1 MAIISTCESCGS
13 TLQVDDAYAGLQ
25 ARCGMCNAL
34 YTVPHK
40 PLAQSSSPS
49 TFSSAHPLSSVS
61 SEHDAKPATGS
72 DAETIELQPIDSPGF
87 APVLS
92 ADSTLERSEPTFW
105 VKVPDGNVYGPVD
118 AATLLGWAEQGRVNS
133 TCEVNPN
140 GSQLWL
146 NFSVWRMQHSAL
158 EKRNPP
164 LAGSSH
170 VGSPN
175 LFGESFAA
183 QPLPA
188 NQKPTTSSGQ
198 GLLVLSL
205 GLISWFLCPTVL
217 GAPICSI
224 VTLILAT
231 NELKRIAEGRSPRSD
246 RVMVLIGMWL
256 AIGNLA
262 LSAFFVFLFF
272 VSLAS

>member
-34 YTVPHK
+34 YTVPHH
-40 PLAQSSSPS
+40 PLAEPGSPS
-49 TFSSAHPLSSVS
+49 TFASSTPLPYSMRKESKASVS
-61 SEHDAKPATGS
+61 D
-72 DAETIELQPIDSPGF
+72 DDMIELQPIESPGF

-92 ADSTLERSEPTFW
+92 ADSTIEQMEPTFW

-118 AATLLGWAEQGRVNS
+118 ARTLLSWAEQGRVNS

-158 EKRNPP
+158 SKLNNP
-164 LAGSSH
+164 LAGSSQA
-170 VGSPN
+170 GSPN
-175 LFGESFAA
+175 LFGDSFAA

-205 GLISWFLCPTVL
+205 GLISWFLCPTIL

-224 VTLILAT
+224 ITLILAT

-256 AIGNLA
+256 AIGNMV
-262 LSAFFVFLFF
+262 LSAFFVLLFF
-272 VSLAS
+272 VGLAA